1 MHVPQT
7 NYQHQECHSELQTQ
21 TSCQKPVNF
30 YLEDEVSHRDNPE
43 AKPLTVV
50 ETNSAGELR
59 ENLKK
64 KEQTDT
70 MLVLIF
76 SNLLKF

>member
-7 NYQHQECHSELQTQ
+7 NYQQQEYNSDLQTQ

-43 AKPLTVV
+43 AKPLTAV

-59 ENLKK
+59 ESLKK
-64 KEQTDT
+64 KENTDT

-76 SNLLKF
+76 SHLSKF